1 VGRAKSITRNDR
13 PEFSRGGAVRFVFV
27 AAPSDIV
34 VIGAGIVGCAIAYEL
49 ARRGASVQ
57 IVDDR
62 PAGMGA
68 TQASA
73 GVLAPYIEA
82 REEGPLLELTA
93 RSLDLFEQF
102 VARVTSASGIPIMYR
117 RTGTLDV
124 AMDEETMGRFRAV
137 SGALAARGV
146 AAELFDA
153 RAARTEEP
161 HLNRDVLGG
170 LLIPSHGFV
179 AAAELTRA
187 LAAAARRHGAQLI
200 ERGRVAR
207 ISSSHG
213 DLVVVTDRGSLIG
226 NGVVVAAGSWSGQI
240 EIEGVAAR
248 VPVRPVRG
256 QLLQLAWN
264 GPLLGRVIW
273 SERCYLV
280 PWEDGTLLV
289 GATVEEV
296 GFDERTT
303 TVGVRDLIDAA
314 CELVPQARTAAFVAA
329 KAGLRPASADE
340 LPVIGPSSVLPN
352 VMYATGH
359 YRNGVLLAPLTA
371 ELVAGAMLE
380 NRFDPLLAATSPQRF
395 GVL

>member
-1 VGRAKSITRNDR
+1 
-13 PEFSRGGAVRFVFV
+13 V
-27 AAPSDIV
+27 AAASDIV
-34 VIGAGIVGCAIAYEL
+34 VIGAGIIGCAIAYEL

-82 REEGPLLELTA
+82 REDGPLLALTT
-93 RSLDLFEQF
+93 RSLDLFDQF
-102 VARVTSASGIPIMYR
+102 VARVTSGSGMPVVYR

-124 AMDEETMGRFRAV
+124 AMDEETMGRFRGA

-146 AAELFDA
+146 AAELLDA
-153 RAARTEEP
+153 GAARTEEP
-161 HLNRDVLGG
+161 HLTCDILGG
-170 LLIPSHGFV
+170 LLIPTQGFV
-179 AAAELTRA
+179 AAADLTRA
-187 LAAAARRHGAQLI
+187 LAAAARTHGAQLL
-200 ERGRVAR
+200 ERARVAR

-213 DLVVVTDRGSLIG
+213 HLVVVTDRGSLIG
-226 NGVVVAAGSWSGQI
+226 TGVVVAAGSWSGQI
-240 EIEGVAAR
+240 EIEGVPAR

-289 GATVEEV
+289 GATVEEA

-303 TVGVRDLIDAA
+303 IVGVRDLIEAA
-314 CELVPQARTAAFVAA
+314 CELVPHTWSATFVAA

-340 LPVIGPSSVLPN
+340 LPVIGPSSVVPN
-352 VMYATGH
+352 LMYATGH

-371 ELVAGAMLE
+371 ELVADAMLE
-380 NRFDPLLAATSPQRF
+380 HRLDPLLDATSPQRF